1 MIKITLFIVLITIA
15 FIIFIFSGLGINE
28 ERVQQLESQ
37 NNGLSSEALFVIP
50 LAYASSN
57 NDDEDDEDEK
67 RYDKKGKYINNW
79 DGSKLTYDEM
89 VERNQ
94 KCLEM
99 ERKGYLLN
107 VNCTSFPLTQE
118 GEKIIVD
125 YIVQTA
131 IKGYYQ
137 PKN

>member
-1 MIKITLFIVLITIA
+1 M
-15 FIIFIFSGLGINE
+15 
-28 ERVQQLESQ
+28 
-37 NNGLSSEALFVIP
+37 P
-50 LAYASSN
+50 LAYAYSD
-57 NDDEDDEDEK
+57 NDNDDEDEK

-107 VNCTSFPLTQE
+107 VNCTLFPLTQD
-118 GEKIIVD
+118 GKKIIVD
-125 YIVQTA
+125 YIVQMA

>member
-1 MIKITLFIVLITIA
+1 M
-15 FIIFIFSGLGINE
+15 
-28 ERVQQLESQ
+28 
-37 NNGLSSEALFVIP
+37 P
-50 LAYASSN
+50 LAYASSD
-57 NDDEDDEDEK
+57 NDDDDEDEK

-107 VNCTSFPLTQE
+107 VNCTSFLLTQE

-125 YIVQTA
+125 YIVQMA

-137 PKN
+137 PKNSDLFLFVRSIRTNIFLFCKYFPILIY